1 MSVFSSNRQSSLGIS
16 QRKGAVPDGLLTTSK
31 PTGLEVTPSSSDVL
45 RFSHFPF
52 LNLPS
57 EIRSLIYSMV
67 LDTGET
73 PIQIAHEQY
82 SHHSFHPPEITPSE
96 GCQFCKPPKR
106 PGITRFPISVLLV
119 CSQIHHE
126 SHLLPYLL
134 NTFVMYTST
143 LLGFVHAR
151 TPSQL
156 RSLRSISLPGMVLDD
171 GDHLSYSAWMLW
183 EITDGLKSLK
193 KLTLGLL
200 ILRGEVTLDGYAD
213 GYEGVGIWFNRGMA
227 MPNITDEII
236 PLLSWTYTEP
246 TRGPAHDEGHSLS
259 AERADGGAIVSE

>member
-1 MSVFSSNRQSSLGIS
+1 MSVSRPIVKAALGSRSARELFQTACS
-16 QRKGAVPDGLLTTSK
+16 QPQNQLASKLRRLLPMSY
-31 PTGLEVTPSSSDVL
+31 D
-45 RFSHFPF
+45 FSHFPF

-82 SHHSFHPPEITPSE
+82 SHHSFHPPKIAPSE
-96 GCQFCKPPKR
+96 GCQFCKLSKR

-134 NTFVMYTST
+134 NTFVIYTST

-156 RSLRSISLPGMVLDD
+156 RSLRSISLPGIVLDD

-213 GYEGVGIWFNRGMA
+213 GYEGVGIWVNRRYGNA
-227 MPNITDEII
+227 K
-236 PLLSWTYTEP
+236 
-246 TRGPAHDEGHSLS
+246 HH
-259 AERADGGAIVSE
+259 